1 MDPTITGIATSF
13 SRHRFD
19 EAYPLMFDDIEWTLV
34 GGTDA
39 HGKDAVS
46 GVRRPRLLAD
56 PLPVTSR

>member
-13 SRHRFD
+13 SRHRFE

-46 GVRRPRLLAD
+46 GVRRPGC
-56 PLPVTSR
+56 